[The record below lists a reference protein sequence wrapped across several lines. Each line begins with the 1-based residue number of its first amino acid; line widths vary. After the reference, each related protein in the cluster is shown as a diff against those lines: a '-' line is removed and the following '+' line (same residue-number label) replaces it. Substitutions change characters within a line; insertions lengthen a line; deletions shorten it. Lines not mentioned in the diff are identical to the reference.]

1 MTGVGCCFKSA
12 CVSVFLYPDDILLI
26 APSVN
31 ALQTLLNA
39 CIKELSQ
46 LDLRENVSKSYRH
59 IFVQV

>member
-1 MTGVGCCFKSA
+1 
-12 CVSVFLYPDDILLI
+12 LI